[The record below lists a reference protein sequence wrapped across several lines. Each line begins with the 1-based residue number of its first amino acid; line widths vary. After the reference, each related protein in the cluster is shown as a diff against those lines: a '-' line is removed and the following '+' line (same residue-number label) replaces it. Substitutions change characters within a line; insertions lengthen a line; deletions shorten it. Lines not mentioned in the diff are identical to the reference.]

1 MSGIFI
7 PPNYVLEFLSLN
19 CYIIVLRKAFVWTFA
34 RSIALGEVFPF
45 DLFLSTSLLTKP
57 KHESDRWSRLTDV
70 FGR

>member
-1 MSGIFI
+1 MGGIFI

-19 CYIIVLRKAFVWTFA
+19 YYIIVLRKAFVWALA

-45 DLFLSTSLLTKP
+45 DLFLSTSLFAKP
-57 KHESDRWSRLTDV
+57 KHESDQWSGLTDV